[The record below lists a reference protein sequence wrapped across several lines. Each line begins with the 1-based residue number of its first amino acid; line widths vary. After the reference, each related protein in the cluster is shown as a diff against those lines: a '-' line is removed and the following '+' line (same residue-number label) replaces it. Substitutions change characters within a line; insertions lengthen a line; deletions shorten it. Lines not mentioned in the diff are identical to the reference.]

1 MSAGFEEFFGGSTSA
16 AAVLTIDSSTGEI
29 LVAERN
35 SAWDEVFELDI
46 SPDVIVHPRQDHIR
60 AKVTHCLDNGLA
72 AAWMVRGGGQADL
85 QVMWRRLA
93 DHRIL
98 ETIVPVWLLSTL
110 IEVTGPMMVVDLPG
124 GRGSAPTAVAAV
136 NQTFIDLFL
145 DGDGSAVPNLSALGS
160 DDQVPLSTLRDLV
173 VTIHPDTDWESFFA
187 GVTETYTSGA
197 ESFGSAFVLRG
208 QPYIRDYRYAQTPEG
223 QAVGVWTYRPASA
236 EEITSSPEL
245 AESRIR
251 ILQSAI
257 EDLPRPVAAHRPV
270 FDGDDIV
277 DLELIWSNKNF
288 DGYRVE
294 PAVAGDLASVNRLR
308 FTEDFLPYIRHAW
321 SDGVATQFFRFEAD
335 DATEELYRHHG
346 VYFDGVLEIETLFVR
361 TDDGFILEWGDDVDS
376 KVRLGSDME
385 AQRRAAIEVASETN
399 AALAKRSEHDRLS
412 RELHDNI
419 LQELFVLGLK
429 ISGARGTPENVTES
443 TLDDFRDTVKRVTV
457 DIRALITDSKTV
469 EGAPINEQLA
479 SLCDDWRKTTAGDPK
494 ITFDEMMT
502 VDASHL
508 DRINSD
514 VVKNTVKIAKEAVA
528 NAVKHSHGTLVEV
541 ELIVSPAQL
550 LMTVRDN
557 GDGVDPRNTRSS
569 GTLNMQA
576 RAASIGGDLAFES
589 SSDGVTVELR
599 VPFSLEL
606 V

>member
-29 LVAERN
+29 LVAGRN
-35 SAWDEVFELDI
+35 SAWDEVFDLDI

-60 AKVTHCLDNGLA
+60 AKVTHCRDNGLA

-173 VTIHPDTDWESFFA
+173 VTVHPDTDWESFFA

-197 ESFGSAFVLRG
+197 ESFGSAFVLRD

-223 QAVGVWTYRPASA
+223 QTVGVWTYRPASA

-288 DGYRVE
+288 DSYRVE
-294 PAVAGDLASVNRLR
+294 PAVPGDRASVNRLR
-308 FTEDFLPYIRHAW
+308 FTEDFLPYIRQAW
-321 SDGVATQFFRFEAD
+321 SDRVATQFFRFEAD
-335 DATEELYRHHG
+335 DATEELYRNHG
-346 VYFDGVLEIETLFVR
+346 TYFDGVLEIETLFVR

-429 ISGARGTPENVTES
+429 ISGARGTPESVTES

-550 LMTVRDN
+550 LLTVRDN

>member
-1 MSAGFEEFFGGSTSA
+1 MNRTSA
-16 AAVLTIDSSTGEI
+16 AAVLTIDSASGEI

-35 SAWDEVFELDI
+35 SAWDEVFDLDI

-60 AKVTHCLDNGLA
+60 LKVTQCLDNGLA
-72 AAWMVRGGGQADL
+72 AAWLIRGGGQADL

-110 IEVTGPMMVVDLPG
+110 IEVTGPMIVVDLPG

-160 DDQVPLSTLRDLV
+160 DDQVPLSTLRDLM

-187 GVTETYTSGA
+187 GVATAYASEA
-197 ESFGSAFVLRG
+197 ESLGSAFVLGG
-208 QPYIRDYRYAQTPEG
+208 QPYMRDYRYAQTPEG
-223 QAVGVWTYRPASA
+223 QTVGVWTYRPASA
-236 EEITSSPEL
+236 EEITASPEL
-245 AESRIR
+245 ADSRIR

-257 EDLPRPVAAHRPV
+257 DDLPRPVAAHRPV
-270 FDGDDIV
+270 FDGDNIV

-288 DGYRVE
+288 DSYRIE
-294 PAVAGDLASVNRLR
+294 PAVPGDLASVNRLR
-308 FTEDFLPYIRHAW
+308 FTEDFLPHIRQAW

-528 NAVKHSHGTLVEV
+528 NAVKHSHGTLIEV

-589 SSDGVTVELR
+589 TSDGVTVELR

>member
-35 SAWDEVFELDI
+35 SAWDEVFDLDI

-60 AKVTHCLDNGLA
+60 AKVAHCLDNGLA

-173 VTIHPDTDWESFFA
+173 VTVHPDTDWESFFA

-223 QAVGVWTYRPASA
+223 QTVGVWTYRPASA

-288 DGYRVE
+288 DSYRVE
-294 PAVAGDLASVNRLR
+294 PAVPGDLASVNRLR
-308 FTEDFLPYIRHAW
+308 FTEDFLPYIRQAW

-335 DATEELYRHHG
+335 DATEELYRNHG
-346 VYFDGVLEIETLFVR
+346 TYFDGVLEIETLFVR
-361 TDDGFILEWGDDVDS
+361 TDDDFILEWGDDVDS

-385 AQRRAAIEVASETN
+385 AQRRAAIEMASETN

-528 NAVKHSHGTLVEV
+528 NAVKHSHGTLIEV

>member
-35 SAWDEVFELDI
+35 SAWDEVFDLDI
-46 SPDVIVHPRQDHIR
+46 SPDVIVHPRQDLIR

-173 VTIHPDTDWESFFA
+173 VTVHPDTDWESFFA
-187 GVTETYTSGA
+187 SVAETYTSGA

-223 QAVGVWTYRPASA
+223 QTVGVWTYRPASA

-294 PAVAGDLASVNRLR
+294 PAVPGDLASVNRLR